1 MNRLA
6 RKFETGDGVTKDLAQ
21 ARALTERAAA
31 RGSRQAMHN
40 LGVYYANGDGVPQ
53 NMARAAES
61 FRRAAQ
67 RGVTDSQFNLGA
79 MAEQGLGGPK
89 SDVQAYYWF
98 ALAARGGDQD
108 ASAKVREIG
117 ARLTPEQKAAQDQ
130 LVAKFRPDGGSPD

>member
-1 MNRLA
+1 LA
-6 RKFETGDGVTKDLAQ
+6 RKFENGDGVTKDLSQ

-40 LGVYYANGDGVPQ
+40 LGVYHANGDGVPQ

-117 ARLTPEQKAAQDQ
+117 ARLTPEQKTAQDQ
-130 LVAKFRPDGGSPD
+130 LVAKFRPEGGSPD